1 MFKLSLFSVLLLL
14 LLLAFFLYC
23 YDSYHE
29 SRFRQ
34 VGARGNPPSVSN
46 PNPNNN
52 TNPNPNNNTN
62 PKYIFFGGGF
72 HKFAKLRNNIFRQAL
87 RTLVE
92 LFSDWLI
99 SNVADNL
106 DREYAHN
113 AYNCTLRSP

>member
-52 TNPNPNNNTN
+52 TNP
-62 PKYIFFGGGF
+62 KYIFFGGGF

-92 LFSDWLI
+92 LFSD
-99 SNVADNL
+99 
-106 DREYAHN
+106 
-113 AYNCTLRSP
+113 